1 MMMEA
6 LMPDE
11 RLLESLTGL
20 SGRLL
25 AGVSGGADSM
35 ALLMLLLAK
44 RSRGDVQLA
53 AVHVNHGL
61 RGEAS
66 DGDEA
71 FVRAFCKRHDVPL
84 HVFRLQPPENPGEAW
99 AREQRYAAFS
109 EAMRAE
115 QADCLVLA
123 HHRDDQTETL
133 LMHLMRGSGLD
144 GLCGMQRETVMH
156 GMRIVRPLL
165 DVSRA
170 DLVQYLERNG
180 QAWREDQTNEG
191 DDYLRNRV
199 RHQLTPLLEA
209 LAPGASTRIAE
220 TAQLLRL
227 DADVLQAQAD
237 AWLAEH
243 PYGWLPMKELAAMQ
257 DGMRSRILRKWWMRE
272 TRRSAADA
280 SATRALMTLIDAPV
294 GTRLSLPGGRSAFRG
309 WRYIHLDVRREQVT
323 PQAITGCGVYPM
335 GACTVTIAG
344 SEGSHGNGCT
354 EQELPEA
361 LLEGCELRTRRTGD
375 WISPFGMKG
384 RQSLQDYFVNRRID
398 EPFRDLVPLVCRG
411 SEVLFVCGVG
421 AGDIPYWS
429 PEHNNKRIIIS
440 GMIPWNRVNEGSIN

>member
-1 MMMEA
+1 M
-6 LMPDE
+6 LKGK
-11 RLLESLTGL
+11 LLEQLHGLHGSLL
-20 SGRLL
+20 C
-25 AGVSGGADSM
+25 GVSGGADSM
-35 ALLMLLLAK
+35 ALLSLLIDLRDAG
-44 RSRGDVQLA
+44 RISLSA
-53 AVHVNHGL
+53 CHVNHAL

-66 DGDEA
+66 DADEA
-71 FVRAFCKRHDVPL
+71 FVRDYCRAHGVPL
-84 HVFRLQPPENPGEAW
+84 HSFRLTPPENPGEDW
-99 AREQRYAAFS
+99 ARNARYDAFS
-109 EAMRAE
+109 QAMALSG
-115 QADCLVLA
+115 ADALVLA
-123 HHRDDQTETL
+123 HHRDDQAETVLEHL
-133 LMHLMRGSGLD
+133 LRGSGLD

-165 DVSRA
+165 DVSRS
-170 DLVQYLERNG
+170 DLKQYLERNG

-199 RHQLTPLLEA
+199 RHQLTPLLEV

-243 PYGWLPMKELAAMQ
+243 PYGWLPVKELAAMQ

-280 SATRALMTLIDAPV
+280 SATRTLMTLIDAPV

-309 WRYIHLDVRREQVT
+309 WRFIHLDACKEQVT

-361 LLEGCELRTRRTGD
+361 LLEGCELRTRRPGD

-440 GMIPWNRVNEGSIN
+440 GMIPWNRVSEGSIN

>member
-1 MMMEA
+1 MMTEA
-6 LMPDE
+6 LRPDE
-11 RLLESLTGL
+11 RLTESLTGL
-20 SGRLL
+20 FGRLL

-35 ALLMLLLAK
+35 ALLMLLLEK
-44 RSRGDVQLA
+44 RSRGDVKLA

-71 FVRAFCKRHDVPL
+71 FVRTFCERHDVPL
-84 HVFRLQPPENPGEAW
+84 HVYRLQPPENPGEAW
-99 AREQRYAAFS
+99 AREQRYAAFA

-156 GMRIVRPLL
+156 SMRIVRPLL

-170 DLVQYLERNG
+170 ALVQYLERNG
-180 QAWREDQTNEG
+180 QAWREDQTNAG

-209 LAPGASTRIAE
+209 LAPGASARIAE
-220 TAQLLRL
+220 TARLLRQ

-237 AWLAEH
+237 AWLNEH
-243 PYGWLPMKELAAMQ
+243 PYGWLPVKELEAMQ
-257 DGMRSRILRKWWMRE
+257 EGMRSRILRTWWRRE
-272 TRRSAADA
+272 TQRSAADA
-280 SATRALMTLIDAPV
+280 SATRTLMTLPEAPV
-294 GTRLSLPGGRSAFRG
+294 GTRLSLPGGRSGFRG
-309 WRYIHLDVRREQVT
+309 WRYIHLNGDREPVV
-323 PQAITGCGVYPM
+323 PLSITGCGAYPV
-335 GACTVTIAG
+335 GGCTVTIAG

-354 EQELPEA
+354 EQEMPAA
-361 LLEGCELRTRRTGD
+361 LLEGCEIRTRRTGD

-421 AGDIPYWS
+421 AGDIPRWS
-429 PEHNNKRIIIS
+429 PEHKNHRIIVS
-440 GMIPWNRVNEGSIN
+440 GIIPWNKANEGSIN